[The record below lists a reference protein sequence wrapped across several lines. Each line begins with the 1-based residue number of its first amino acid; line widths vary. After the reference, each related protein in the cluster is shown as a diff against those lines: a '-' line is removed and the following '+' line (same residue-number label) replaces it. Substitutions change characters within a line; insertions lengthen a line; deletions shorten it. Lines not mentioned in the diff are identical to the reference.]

1 MDADELDDLE
11 SPVKKTFGSR
21 ARRLNIFGNNTTD
34 IPTNAF
40 ASNGSGEGSKAPPK
54 PRRNSGWAEDN
65 SSSGL
70 FRFRRSSARP
80 PSTVPISTCQMKSL
94 QTESRL
100 PPWTIICTKISL
112 MAPVGSSMLLIKEA
126 SKLTRNETVLERDDS
141 DSEIPSIPDL
151 GEVEYD
157 DLATQVA
164 QAPSVS
170 VNQVDTFQ
178 QLDNELLKQAAFT
191 TLDGCDL
198 RLLTKYLTPE
208 EYLKEPDA
216 VWTWD
221 TLFTEVAA
229 EINKSSDNSQEPDDK
244 QNIPV

>member
-80 PSTVPISTCQMKSL
+80 PSTVPI
-94 QTESRL
+94 E
-100 PPWTIICTKISL
+100 
-112 MAPVGSSMLLIKEA
+112 V

>member
-80 PSTVPISTCQMKSL
+80 PSTVPI
-94 QTESRL
+94 
-100 PPWTIICTKISL
+100 
-112 MAPVGSSMLLIKEA
+112 EA

-164 QAPSVS
+164 QAPRKNATHREATSFAVEHCHR
-170 VNQVDTFQ
+170 N
-178 QLDNELLKQAAFT
+178 
-191 TLDGCDL
+191 L
-198 RLLTKYLTPE
+198 RIRCQTNSKMFSTIKYLCMKMVPI
-208 EYLKEPDA
+208 LQCQGKC
-216 VWTWD
+216 
-221 TLFTEVAA
+221 
-229 EINKSSDNSQEPDDK
+229 K
-244 QNIPV
+244 

>member
-164 QAPSVS
+164 QAPSQTQCGHGTPFS
-170 VNQVDTFQ
+170 
-178 QLDNELLKQAAFT
+178 LKWLLRSTSQAT
-191 TLDGCDL
+191 TAKNLMTSKTYQCD
-198 RLLTKYLTPE
+198 RLYSYAQFHT
-208 EYLKEPDA
+208 
-216 VWTWD
+216 
-221 TLFTEVAA
+221 
-229 EINKSSDNSQEPDDK
+229 
-244 QNIPV
+244 

>member
-70 FRFRRSSARP
+70 FR
-80 PSTVPISTCQMKSL
+80 
-94 QTESRL
+94 
-100 PPWTIICTKISL
+100 
-112 MAPVGSSMLLIKEA
+112 EA

-229 EINKSSDNSQEPDDK
+229 EINKSSDNSHEPDDK

>member
-164 QAPSVS
+164 QAPRKNATHREATSFAVEHCHR
-170 VNQVDTFQ
+170 N
-178 QLDNELLKQAAFT
+178 
-191 TLDGCDL
+191 L
-198 RLLTKYLTPE
+198 RIRCQTNSKMFSTIKYLCMKMVPI
-208 EYLKEPDA
+208 LQCQGKC
-216 VWTWD
+216 
-221 TLFTEVAA
+221 
-229 EINKSSDNSQEPDDK
+229 K
-244 QNIPV
+244 

>member
-70 FRFRRSSARP
+70 FR
-80 PSTVPISTCQMKSL
+80 
-94 QTESRL
+94 
-100 PPWTIICTKISL
+100 
-112 MAPVGSSMLLIKEA
+112 EA

>member
-80 PSTVPISTCQMKSL
+80 PSTVPI
-94 QTESRL
+94 
-100 PPWTIICTKISL
+100 
-112 MAPVGSSMLLIKEA
+112 EA

-164 QAPSVS
+164 QAPSQTQCGHGTPFS
-170 VNQVDTFQ
+170 
-178 QLDNELLKQAAFT
+178 LKWLLRSTSQAT
-191 TLDGCDL
+191 TAKNLMTSKTYQCD
-198 RLLTKYLTPE
+198 RLYSYAQFHT
-208 EYLKEPDA
+208 
-216 VWTWD
+216 
-221 TLFTEVAA
+221 
-229 EINKSSDNSQEPDDK
+229 
-244 QNIPV
+244 

>member
-1 MDADELDDLE
+1 I
-11 SPVKKTFGSR
+11 
-21 ARRLNIFGNNTTD
+21 IFKCR
-34 IPTNAF
+34 F
-40 ASNGSGEGSKAPPK
+40 ACRSGEGSKAPPK

-80 PSTVPISTCQMKSL
+80 PSTVPI
-94 QTESRL
+94 E
-100 PPWTIICTKISL
+100 
-112 MAPVGSSMLLIKEA
+112 AP
-126 SKLTRNETVLERDDS
+126 KLTRNETVLERDDS

-151 GEVEYD
+151 GEVERD
-157 DLATQVA
+157 DLTTQVA
-164 QAPSVS
+164 QAPSVP

-229 EINKSSDNSQEPDDK
+229 EINKSSDNSREPDEK
-244 QNIPV
+244 QSMPV

>member
-80 PSTVPISTCQMKSL
+80 PSTVPI
-94 QTESRL
+94 
-100 PPWTIICTKISL
+100 
-112 MAPVGSSMLLIKEA
+112 EA